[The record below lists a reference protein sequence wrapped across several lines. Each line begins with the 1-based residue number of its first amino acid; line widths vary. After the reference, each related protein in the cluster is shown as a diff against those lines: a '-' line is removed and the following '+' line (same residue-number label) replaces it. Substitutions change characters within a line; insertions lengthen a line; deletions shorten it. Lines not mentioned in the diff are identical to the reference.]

1 VAEWS
6 LSNKATKKLFRAG
19 LMSDFILRPA
29 ALRDVTALL
38 ALVHDL
44 AIYERAPNAVEMTA
58 PMLQNAL
65 FGEQKLAQAVVAQA
79 APVEGEAILGFG
91 LYFTSFSTW
100 TGKAGLYLED
110 LFVKPAARGQGI
122 GKALLRYL
130 AAEALRRDCARL
142 EWQVL
147 DWNQPAIDF
156 YQSLGAE
163 PLDDWTRYRVKG
175 AALNALASQETN
187 HG

>member
-1 VAEWS
+1 
-6 LSNKATKKLFRAG
+6 
-19 LMSDFILRPA
+19 MPDFALRPA
-29 ALRDVTALL
+29 ALHDVTALL
-38 ALVHDL
+38 GLVHDL

-58 PMLQNAL
+58 PMLQHAL
-65 FGEQKLAQAVVAQA
+65 FGERKLAQAVLAERVPA
-79 APVEGEAILGFG
+79 EGEAILGFA

-130 AAEALRRDCARL
+130 AAEAVDRNCARL

-156 YQSLGAE
+156 YKSLGAE
-163 PLDDWTRYRVKG
+163 PLDDWTRYRVNG